1 MVSVT
6 RSTKLHLVAANCTS
20 LEANQLEQ
28 PQPNRLPRP
37 RWPVRLIAARRP
49 LTALLF
55 SPLTGFYQDLSRR
68 SYQAKNTIRRWPG
81 EPVKLT
87 ISEHPNTFRFFPG
100 ISGCLEAS
108 KSVLRTF
115 PRLTANS
122 YQLRASPFPAISG
135 CPGRRAPAEC
145 RSLNARGQP
154 EPCHRKEDPL
164 RHTRPVG

>member
-20 LEANQLEQ
+20 LEASQLEQ
-28 PQPNRLPRP
+28 PPTWLPRP
-37 RWPVRLIAARRP
+37 RWPVRLIVARRP
-49 LTALLF
+49 LTAFLF
-55 SPLTGFYQDLSRR
+55 SPLTGFYRDLSRR
-68 SYQAKNTIRRWPG
+68 SYHATNTIRRWPS

-87 ISEHPNTFRFFPG
+87 ISEHPKTFRFFPG
-100 ISGCLEAS
+100 ISGCPEAS
-108 KSVLRTF
+108 KSVRRTF
-115 PRLTANS
+115 ARLTADS
-122 YQLRASPFPAISG
+122 YQLRAPPFLGISG

-154 EPCHRKEDPL
+154 EPSHRKEDPL